1 MDSDRH
7 ADFEKLDDQP
17 VVEPVVVG
25 EPADTQSV
33 VEPSPVVEPV
43 ENSFDDGLVSRLTV
57 IEDQPLEARAAAY
70 AQLHDELQGRL
81 EGGDSPRS
89 AG

>member
-1 MDSDRH
+1 VDSDRH
-7 ADFEKLDDQP
+7 ADFDTLEHQP
-17 VVEPVVVG
+17 VVEAVDAHSMV
-25 EPADTQSV
+25 D
-33 VEPSPVVEPV
+33 PV
-43 ENSFDDGLVSRLTV
+43 EASFDDGLLSRLTV

-81 EGGDSPRS
+81 EGGDQPRS

>member
-1 MDSDRH
+1 MVELVETSPVVGP
-7 ADFEKLDDQP
+7 AP
-17 VVEPVVVG
+17 VVEL
-25 EPADTQSV
+25 
-33 VEPSPVVEPV
+33 VET
-43 ENSFDDGLVSRLTV
+43 SFDDGLVSRLTV
-57 IEDQPLEARAAAY
+57 IDDQPLEARAAAY

>member
-1 MDSDRH
+1 VDSDRH
-7 ADFEKLDDQP
+7 ADFDTLDHRP
-17 VVEPVVVG
+17 VVEPV
-25 EPADTQSV
+25 TV
-33 VEPSPVVEPV
+33 VEPAET
-43 ENSFDDGLVSRLTV
+43 SFDDGLLSRLTV

-81 EGGDSPRS
+81 EGGDQPRS

>member
-7 ADFEKLDDQP
+7 ADFDSLNHRP
-17 VVEPVVVG
+17 VAEPVAVG
-25 EPADTQSV
+25 EPVDTES
-33 VEPSPVVEPV
+33 VVEPV
-43 ENSFDDGLVSRLTV
+43 EASFDDGLLSRLTV

-81 EGGDSPRS
+81 EGGDLPRS

>member
-1 MDSDRH
+1 M
-7 ADFEKLDDQP
+7 
-17 VVEPVVVG
+17 
-25 EPADTQSV
+25 
-33 VEPSPVVEPV
+33 PSVVEPV
-43 ENSFDDGLVSRLTV
+43 ETSFDDGLVSRLTV

-81 EGGDSPRS
+81 EGGDLPRS